1 MIPTVPVSAET
12 PTVQNAALTITITPL
27 PDHSGTPGARGSAVC
42 VLAGRLD
49 AVQAA
54 GLRAELTAAQQAGAA
69 SLIVDLHAVHFID
82 SAGLAALVR
91 ARKEAHSAGGQVVLV
106 NPADPA
112 VLRVFRLTQF
122 DEVFRMVDA
131 RGAR

>member
-1 MIPTVPVSAET
+1 MIQTTPATADTAPRET
-12 PTVQNAALTITITPL
+12 AAALTITITPL
-27 PDHSGTPGARGSAVC
+27 PNQPGTGGSAVC
-42 VLAGRLD
+42 VLAGRLE

-54 GLRAELTAAQQAGAA
+54 GLRTELTAAQQAGAA

-91 ARKEAHSAGGQVVLV
+91 ARKESRSAGGEVVLI
-106 NPADPA
+106 NPADRD

-131 RGAR
+131 RGAA